1 MDQNILDAQGLRYK
15 SAPLRAALL
24 CAGFSTYD
32 DRESSPKACAQSA
45 LMGRTHYVDPATLR
59 FHKARITS
67 AQPIA
72 MGAFFV
78 IVESCAM
85 DFQNQRRTF
94 RAVCFDIFGTVVY
107 RPDLDESSTSTAA
120 ATTAFYAFWNE
131 FNEVAYYQEEL
142 KSRAARAQNAEIV
155 FNQTLKA
162 ET

>member
-15 SAPLRAALL
+15 SAPLRTALL
-24 CAGFSTYD
+24 CAGLSTYD
-32 DRESSPKACAQSA
+32 DKGSKPKACAQSA

-85 DFQNQRRTF
+85 DYQNTRRTF
-94 RAVCFDIFGTVVY
+94 RAVCFDIFGTVIY
-107 RPDLDESSTSTAA
+107 RPDLDSGSTSTETAIK
-120 ATTAFYAFWNE
+120 AFYKFWNE
-131 FNEVAYYQEEL
+131 FNEVTYYQEKL
-142 KSRAARAQNAEIV
+142 KDKTRRTQEAEIL

-162 ET
+162 EA